1 MKNFFGF
8 FENFS
13 KENFREIE
21 MADIDIFGDDPIEK
35 PTGDNTQAEQQEKG
49 QFCTVLC
56 ISLYSQLSL

>member
-1 MKNFFGF
+1 
-8 FENFS
+8 
-13 KENFREIE
+13 